1 MKKFILG
8 LAVLTSFSSFAAT
21 ISSTKSNTVNVARID
36 KVITLVEKADIKVNV
51 VVQDLG
57 GSTDVS
63 PTKNIFFTL
72 YSKGEMFSTDA
83 TFDLGPAYEV
93 LSAKRIAGGVYE
105 IKATLSSKGDSM
117 MKTVTLKVDAAKA
130 INKIK
135 AVDCGDEFD
144 CDASTAFSADINVS
158 NK

>member
-1 MKKFILG
+1 MKTFITAF
-8 LAVLTSFSSFAAT
+8 AVLTSFSSLAGV
-21 ISSTKSNTVNVARID
+21 INSTKSNTVNVARID
-36 KVITLVEKADIKVNV
+36 KVITLVDKSNIKVNV

-63 PTKNIFFTL
+63 PTKNVYFTL

-93 LSAKRIAGGVYE
+93 ISAKRISGGVYE
-105 IKATLSSKGDSM
+105 IKASIPTSADPG
-117 MKTVTLKVDAAKA
+117 MKYATLKVDAGNA

-135 AVDCGDEFD
+135 AVECNDDMDCE
-144 CDASTAFSADINVS
+144 ASSAFAASVNVS
-158 NK
+158 TK

>member
-8 LAVLTSFSSFAAT
+8 LAVLTTFSTFAAT
-21 ISSTKSNTVNVARID
+21 INSTKTNKVNVARID
-36 KVITLVEKADIKVNV
+36 KVITLVEKSDIKVNV
-51 VVQDLG
+51 VVEDLG

-63 PTKNIFFTL
+63 PTKKMFFTL

-93 LSAKRIAGGVYE
+93 LSAKRIAGGLYE
-105 IKATLSSKGDSM
+105 IKATIPLDSDAM

-130 INKIK
+130 ITKIK
-135 AVDCGDEFD
+135 AVNCGDEFD
-144 CDASTAFSADINVS
+144 CEASSAFEASVIVLT
-158 NK
+158 K

>member
-1 MKKFILG
+1 MKKLIFGI
-8 LAVLTSFSSFAAT
+8 AVLTSFSSFAAT
-21 ISSTKSNTVNVARID
+21 ISSTKSNKVNVARID
-36 KVITLVEKADIKVNV
+36 KVITLVDKSEIKVNV

-63 PTKNIFFTL
+63 PTKNIYFTL

-93 LSAKRIAGGVYE
+93 LSAKRISGGVYE
-105 IKATLSSKGDSM
+105 IKASIPTSADPG
-117 MKTVTLKVDAAKA
+117 MKYATIKVDAGNA

-135 AVDCGDEFD
+135 AVNCGDEFD
-144 CDASTAFSADINVS
+144 CEASTAFSASVNVS
-158 NK
+158 TK